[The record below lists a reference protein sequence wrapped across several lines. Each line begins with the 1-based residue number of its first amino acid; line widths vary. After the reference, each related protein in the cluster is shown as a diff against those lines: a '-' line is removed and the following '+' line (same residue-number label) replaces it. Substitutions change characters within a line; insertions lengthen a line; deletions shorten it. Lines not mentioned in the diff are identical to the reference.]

1 MLAGTKLEQSI
12 SESYYYPTA
21 AMQGCSS
28 AHHPV
33 EWLVVSQGQSD
44 PTKEFHQAAGG
55 LGGGWLVQL

>member
-12 SESYYYPTA
+12 SDSYYYPTA
-21 AMQGCSS
+21 DMQGCSS